1 MNVREDWDPGD
12 EMSKRRGRPPPPTKH
27 GNLIPYP
34 GGKHYGRRTI
44 ASRLPLLTASL
55 VSPFLG
61 GGSVELYLEARGV
74 RVHGSDIFAPLV
86 NLWRQALSN
95 PAQVAEMVE
104 ERYLPPTPER
114 YRSALQGMASYPEGP
129 AQAAATYG
137 AYRMAFSSA
146 VGGWAGFSKSRK
158 RLTASQTQALRDF
171 AAPGLSAER
180 MDWRAALDT
189 HPDETAYLDPP
200 YPFQPS
206 RLYQSHRECDWQDV
220 LAYLKTRRAPWLL
233 SMPDLPEVRD
243 GYRWARVESVSWYK
257 TMARTDGGRA
267 PAAELLISNY

>member
-1 MNVREDWDPGD
+1 
-12 EMSKRRGRPPPPTKH
+12 MSRRTEKQHPPKLGKLGKNGKQRKN

-86 NLWRQALSN
+86 NLWRHALSN
-95 PAQVAEMVE
+95 PAAVAEIVE
-104 ERYLPPTPER
+104 AHYLPPTPER
-114 YRSALQGMASYPEGP
+114 YRSALQGMELHPEGP

-158 RLTASQTQALRDF
+158 RLTETQTAALRRF

-180 MDWRAALDT
+180 LDWRAALDT
-189 HPDETAYLDPP
+189 HPEDTAYLDPP
-200 YPFQPS
+200 YPFQTS
-206 RLYQSHRECDWQDV
+206 RLYQSHRECDWRD
-220 LAYLKTRRAPWLL
+220 LLEYLRARRPPWLL
-233 SMPDLPEVRD
+233 SMPDLPEVRA
-243 GYRWARVESVSWYK
+243 GYGWARVESVTWRK
-257 TMARTDGGRA
+257 TMARGGA
-267 PAAELLISNY
+267 LPELLISNY